1 MEKFTK
7 VNTFLVRKTTVSSIF
22 FIRLKFQGY
31 RCKLEIAI
39 FAWRI
44 ILNYAYSLFKI
55 YKLCMLGMENNMME
69 SLNNKTLQLEKM
81 EIKGEKPSFQVSG
94 LYQ

>member
-1 MEKFTK
+1 
-7 VNTFLVRKTTVSSIF
+7 
-22 FIRLKFQGY
+22 
-31 RCKLEIAI
+31 
-39 FAWRI
+39 
-44 ILNYAYSLFKI
+44 
-55 YKLCMLGMENNMME
+55 MLGMENNMME